1 MYRLPS
7 HCSCLRGTG
16 TASSLGGA
24 HYCIAPFFHSS
35 REKPQSDLGLLPFIQ
50 AFHKSYRFSFAMSLT
65 SILSLLPDS
74 GPYHMRAVN
83 QSPCFNLFPYRYTKK
98 NPIRLILSKKLLSLI
113 SLLKKL
119 FSTVNMWDKIYQL
132 GIDKSPQSF
141 LKFLS
146 HSNQRL
152 FILIKLLF
160 CSQNKT

>member
-98 NPIRLILSKKLLSLI
+98 NPIRLILSKKRFHLFPCLKNYFPLSTCEIKFINLALI
-113 SLLKKL
+113 NLHNLSSNSFHTPTNGYL
-119 FSTVNMWDKIYQL
+119 F
-132 GIDKSPQSF
+132 
-141 LKFLS
+141 
-146 HSNQRL
+146 
-152 FILIKLLF
+152 
-160 CSQNKT
+160 